1 MLYVKKLITNYKIL
15 FYLEFAL
22 FHGCNV
28 KREVIKQLSQWDTH
42 EGVGGGHY
50 HNVIVKL
57 YK

>member
-42 EGVGGGHY
+42 EGVGGSLSQC
-50 HNVIVKL
+50 NRQTI
-57 YK
+57 